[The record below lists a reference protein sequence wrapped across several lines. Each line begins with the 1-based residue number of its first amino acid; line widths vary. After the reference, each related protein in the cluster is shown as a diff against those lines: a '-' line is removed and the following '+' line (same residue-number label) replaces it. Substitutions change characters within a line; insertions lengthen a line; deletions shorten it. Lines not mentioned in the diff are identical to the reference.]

1 MAMEIMNNYNNYAAQ
16 GITESSAANSTKKKA
31 SQKPAKTETEV
42 KMTQTTGDSK
52 AKNTADYMK
61 ELEKLAPSVEFK
73 VGNSFSSA
81 KNGLTLT
88 INPKLLEKM
97 QNDPAKEQ
105 EMKELIRGVESMTR
119 LSEGLNRASGWKT
132 VFRHSYIDE
141 NGKYCHIALI
151 RNEHGYKMS
160 EELREERR
168 KNSEKFIEKAKEK
181 AAKKKEEL
189 EQALDEKKVEKT
201 EEKSDYNKAQQFLE
215 KKMDISK
222 DGMVYM
228 DDAEFK
234 MIVEAMKE
242 DNADKV
248 NTKQQTQVGANLD
261 LKI

>member
-97 QNDPAKEQ
+97 Q
-105 EMKELIRGVESMTR
+105 IG
-119 LSEGLNRASGWKT
+119 RAH
-132 VFRHSYIDE
+132 V
-141 NGKYCHIALI
+141 
-151 RNEHGYKMS
+151 
-160 EELREERR
+160 
-168 KNSEKFIEKAKEK
+168 
-181 AAKKKEEL
+181 
-189 EQALDEKKVEKT
+189 
-201 EEKSDYNKAQQFLE
+201 
-215 KKMDISK
+215 
-222 DGMVYM
+222 
-228 DDAEFK
+228 
-234 MIVEAMKE
+234 
-242 DNADKV
+242 
-248 NTKQQTQVGANLD
+248 
-261 LKI
+261 